1 MLLRRAVKAAGLTA
15 SAALAAVALLEE
27 RRRRK
32 LALPGLISTHC
43 VAEAGGAGESAAAAL
58 DEHGCCVIRNALPA
72 QLSEPETDELPA
84 LMLSRLA
91 RAADAIDPKTATLA
105 AATAA
110 AALLPAVHVGDGHL
124 SRNRAAVGA
133 VFAERM
139 TLSRLQAQPPSALGC
154 TQAAAALQPLM
165 VREGDQA
172 DAALVLDLF
181 RSDEDEGEDEARD
194 GESVRDEGDDGSGDP
209 GGEGYDAAAA
219 YDVGA
224 DPWVLSR
231 RACWRER
238 QDCTRSTREAASPPE
253 RQITPHLPPPVS
265 SLSSASQASGDLS

>member
-1 MLLRRAVKAAGLTA
+1 MLLRRLRRAVKAAGLTA
-15 SAALAAVALLEE
+15 GAAVAAVALLEE

-43 VAEAGGAGESAAAAL
+43 VAEAGSGEAAAAAL

-91 RAADAIDPKTATLA
+91 RAADAIDPKTAALA

-139 TLSRLQAQPPSALGC
+139 TLSRLQAQPPSALG
-154 TQAAAALQPLM
+154 
-165 VREGDQA
+165 
-172 DAALVLDLF
+172 
-181 RSDEDEGEDEARD
+181 
-194 GESVRDEGDDGSGDP
+194 
-209 GGEGYDAAAA
+209 
-219 YDVGA
+219 
-224 DPWVLSR
+224 
-231 RACWRER
+231 
-238 QDCTRSTREAASPPE
+238 
-253 RQITPHLPPPVS
+253 
-265 SLSSASQASGDLS
+265 

>member
-1 MLLRRAVKAAGLTA
+1 MLLRRLRRAVKAAGLTA
-15 SAALAAVALLEE
+15 GAAVAAIALLEE

-43 VAEAGGAGESAAAAL
+43 VAEAGSGEAAAAAL

-91 RAADAIDPKTATLA
+91 RAADAIDPKTAALA

-181 RSDEDEGEDEARD
+181 RSDEDEGEEEARD
-194 GESVRDEGDDGSGDP
+194 GESVRDDADDGSALDP
-209 GGEGYDAAAA
+209 GGEGYL
-219 YDVGA
+219 
-224 DPWVLSR
+224 PI
-231 RACWRER
+231 
-238 QDCTRSTREAASPPE
+238 SPHISPYLP
-253 RQITPHLPPPVS
+253 ISPHISP
-265 SLSSASQASGDLS
+265 